1 MKQWKTVLVT
11 TVIVLLIAALFL
23 VVRSKSLKTNEELSI
38 EGRIKQYKLIRDEQE
53 LITEIMTLRYEA
65 ALIRSKINPV
75 PDANTP

>member
-11 TVIVLLIAALFL
+11 TVIVLLIAALCL
-23 VVRSKSLKTNEELSI
+23 VGSKFLKTDTELSI
-38 EGRIKQYKLIRDEQE
+38 KGRIKQYKLIRDEQE